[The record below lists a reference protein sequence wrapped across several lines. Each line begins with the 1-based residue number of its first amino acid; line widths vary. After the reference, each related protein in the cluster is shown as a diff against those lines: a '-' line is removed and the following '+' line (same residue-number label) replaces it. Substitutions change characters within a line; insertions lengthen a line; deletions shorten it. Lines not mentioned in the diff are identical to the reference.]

1 MFIQNTVT
9 QKINN
14 QKRVKDKQTNATEKT
29 QGLILIAEKNT
40 FKEKKINTVLQFLIK
55 SIVSNKN

>member
-1 MFIQNTVT
+1 MFTQNNVT
-9 QKINN
+9 QKVNN

-29 QGLILIAEKNT
+29 QGLILIAEKTT

>member
-1 MFIQNTVT
+1 MFTQNNGT

-14 QKRVKDKQTNATEKT
+14 QKRAKDKQTNATEKT

-40 FKEKKINTVLQFLIK
+40 FI
-55 SIVSNKN
+55 

>member
-1 MFIQNTVT
+1 MFTQNNVT

-29 QGLILIAEKNT
+29 QGFILIAEKNT
-40 FKEKKINTVLQFLIK
+40 FKEKKINMILQFLIK

>member
-14 QKRVKDKQTNATEKT
+14 QKRVKDKQTNPTEKT

>member
-1 MFIQNTVT
+1 MFTQNNVT

-14 QKRVKDKQTNATEKT
+14 QKRVKDKQTNATEKP
-29 QGLILIAEKNT
+29 QGSILIAEKNT
-40 FKEKKINTVLQFLIK
+40 FKEKKINMVLQFLIK